1 MAKSAAGKA
10 LFALAVAALVVSL
23 AALGYIYSGGG
34 QEAYTGGGDDQA
46 NGSPAPGDG
55 GDDDAV
61 ELAPDFSYGAVN
73 GGTVSLSGNRGKV
86 VIVDFMAT
94 WCQPCKDQIA
104 NLKSLQGAYQSD
116 LVIIS
121 LNVDQQLSDRE
132 LLEYRNLQ
140 GAEWGF
146 ATDRDGVSLEQ
157 EYSVTSIPTI
167 VIIDREGRIALRNVG
182 LMSAPSLES
191 AIEPLL

>member
-1 MAKSAAGKA
+1 
-10 LFALAVAALVVSL
+10 
-23 AALGYIYSGGG
+23 
-34 QEAYTGGGDDQA
+34 
-46 NGSPAPGDG
+46 
-55 GDDDAV
+55 
-61 ELAPDFSYGAVN
+61 
-73 GGTVSLSGNRGKV
+73 
-86 VIVDFMAT
+86 
-94 WCQPCKDQIA
+94 
-104 NLKSLQGAYQSD
+104 